1 MEKSIVFQMALILAS
16 LSQVALGQYGIIF
29 HSCRGQVT
37 LDKECNRGE
46 IPKVY
51 PGRNCTDAD
60 WGFAE
65 TLPLVYE
72 PCSDPDVPD
81 NENVSSIFPIHK
93 ISIYLVQFN
102 KK

>member
-16 LSQVALGQYGIIF
+16 LIQVALGQYGIIF

-72 PCSDPDVPD
+72 PCSDPEVPD
-81 NENVSSIFPIHK
+81 NEIVSSIYFTYTQNINLL
-93 ISIYLVQFN
+93 ITT
-102 KK
+102 

>member
-1 MEKSIVFQMALILAS
+1 MFQMALILAS

-81 NENVSSIFPIHK
+81 NEIVSSILLYTK
-93 ISIYLVQFN
+93 SQFTN
-102 KK
+102 